1 MLFSPESAKEQAE
14 LHGVDVNE
22 CETLFN
28 NVSST
33 YGITIS
39 DKYKLIFFL
48 ASSGCFSA
56 PEIAK
61 EFDQSPKNM
70 NTDFNKNLGQ
80 HLKLYFDLEEN
91 ERVGITSLRRLLFK
105 KGYLKKLDK
114 APNISNRHQDN
125 HNSIIEGE
133 SL

>member
-1 MLFSPESAKEQAE
+1 MLTLEDAKKKADFNK
-14 LHGVDVNE
+14 VDVPK
-22 CETLFN
+22 CEVLLQEIIDKFQTN
-28 NVSST
+28 IST
-33 YGITIS
+33 KYRTIF
-39 DKYKLIFFL
+39 YL
-48 ASSGCFSA
+48 AGTGTYSA
-56 PEIAK
+56 EDVAQIYDHNP
-61 EFDQSPKNM
+61 QNM
-70 NTDFNKNLGQ
+70 NSNFNKNLGQ
-80 HLKLYFDLEEN
+80 YLKVNFDLEEN